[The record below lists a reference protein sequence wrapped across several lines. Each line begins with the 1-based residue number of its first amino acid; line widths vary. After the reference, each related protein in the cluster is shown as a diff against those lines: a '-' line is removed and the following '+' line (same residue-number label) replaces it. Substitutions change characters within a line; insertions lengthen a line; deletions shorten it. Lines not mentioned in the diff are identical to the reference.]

1 MKIRT
6 PEEMVGRTPKR
17 MKGMH
22 AQGIVSLDDALGKL
36 GSGKL
41 TPQEF
46 GQLQTLVGKHYG
58 VLGGL
63 SMMPPMPAPPQLP
76 LKVR

>member
-17 MKGMH
+17 LKGMH

-58 VLGGL
+58 VPSNLGL
-63 SMMPPMPAPPQLP
+63 VPPMPAPASALV
-76 LKVR
+76 KVS

>member
-6 PEEMVGRTPKR
+6 PEEMVGRQPKR
-17 MKGMH
+17 LRGMH
-22 AQGIVSLDDALGKL
+22 AQGILSLEDALGKL

-46 GQLQTLVGKHYG
+46 GQLQKLVGQG
-58 VLGGL
+58 RGSIGNL
-63 SMMPPMPAPPQLP
+63 SMMPPMPTPLQLP
-76 LKVR
+76 PKVS

>member
-6 PEEMVGRTPKR
+6 PEEMVGRQPKR
-17 MKGMH
+17 LRGMH
-22 AQGIVSLDDALGKL
+22 AQGVVSLEDALGKL
-36 GSGKL
+36 GSGKM

-46 GQLQTLVGKHYG
+46 GQLQKLAGQGHG
-58 VLGGL
+58 SLGGL

-76 LKVR
+76 LKVS